1 MRECVITQE
10 SHGHYD
16 ILRLQGSLDS
26 FSFPKLEKALNELRD
41 QRRNCVVLDCS
52 GLNYISSVA
61 IGALIGF
68 ARRAR
73 QPLPENPKHH
83 RIAGLPAYLGGA
95 CAPRGCGLEVPG
107 GVKSGL

>member
-10 SHGHYD
+10 NQGHYD

-26 FSFPKLEKALNELRD
+26 FSFPKLEKSLNELREH
-41 QRRNCVVLDCS
+41 QRNCVVLDCS

-73 QPLPENPKHH
+73 ENKGDLKLANLSQDPEHH
-83 RIAGLPAYLGGA
+83 
-95 CAPRGCGLEVPG
+95 
-107 GVKSGL
+107 